1 MQNGVSSEFYEGK
14 REVKECEKE
23 GEKEEERKR
32 KWRRRKKKEE
42 KDKIGILQIRV
53 GGLSLILKEDFLNF

>member
-1 MQNGVSSEFYEGK
+1 MKKKGRKKMKEKGNGG
-14 REVKECEKE
+14 
-23 GEKEEERKR
+23 GE
-32 KWRRRKKKEE
+32 KKKEE